1 MKASLPYKYITAVKN
16 GKHYVVFDYKDKAG
30 KRKRKWAAT
39 GLPEKCTKKVL
50 KETVEQIV
58 AEFDK
63 AWNNS
68 QISFIND
75 SDNGSKSTIVNHSLS
90 DFFSEWLTAIKPNVA
105 RTTLQCYKRLSKRF
119 MDYADA
125 NYPDIALSE
134 ISHTQIQAFLNYK
147 MDQGLKGSSVK
158 QYYLALH
165 SAFAWAVKM
174 EILSQHPMDKM
185 IVPRADRHEAVF
197 YNEDELNE
205 LFKVFEGHRL
215 ELIVHIAAYYG
226 LRRCEILGLKWD
238 SIDFK
243 KKTISIERK
252 IVSDYDENGE
262 SKLFVETRLKTNS
275 TRRTLPL
282 IPHIEE
288 MLSEKRKMDRHYKK
302 LGGREYSTEFEGFV
316 CCDPFGN
323 LISPNTVTHDFH
335 EVIKKNGL
343 KMLRFHDLRHSCAS
357 LLLAND
363 IPMKAIQEWLGH
375 ATFNITANLYSH
387 LEYNAKVASAET
399 IARVLGG
406 EKQKEVIPDD
416 TKEADKNEKMLVPEK
431 SNSRKKKNGTP
442 MGEPQTS
449 NA

>member
-1 MKASLPYKYITAVKN
+1 MKASLPYKYIISVKN
-16 GKHYVVFDYKDKAG
+16 GKHYVVFDFKDKAG
-30 KRKRKWAAT
+30 KRKRKWAST
-39 GLPEKCTKKVL
+39 GLPEKCTKKAL
-50 KETVEQIV
+50 NEAVEQIV
-58 AEFDK
+58 AEF
-63 AWNNS
+63 AESWNNNS
-68 QISFIND
+68 VILNVSRKGGNTAEGD
-75 SDNGSKSTIVNHSLS
+75 EKIVVNQELNT
-90 DFFSEWLTAIKPNVA
+90 FFTDWLTAIKANSA
-105 RTTLQCYKRLSKRF
+105 RTTFQCYKRNAERF
-119 MDYADA
+119 MQYMG
-125 NYPDIALSE
+125 NHYPDVTLAD
-134 ISHTQIQAFLNYK
+134 LNYTHVQSYLNHK
-147 MDQGLKGSSVK
+147 MDEGVKGSTVK

-165 SAFAWAVKM
+165 SAFAYAVKM
-174 EILSQHPMDKM
+174 EMLTQHPMDKM

-205 LFKVFEGHRL
+205 LFEVFKGHKL

-243 KKTISIERK
+243 KKTLSIERK
-252 IVSDYDENGE
+252 VVSDYDENGQP
-262 SKLFVETRLKTNS
+262 KLVVETRLKTNS

-288 MLSEKRKMDRHYKK
+288 MLLEKQEMDKRYKK
-302 LGGREYSTEFEGFV
+302 LGGKNYDTEFEGFI
-316 CCDPFGN
+316 CCDPYGK

-335 EVIKKNGL
+335 DVIKKKGL

-387 LEYNAKVASAET
+387 LEYNAKVTSAET

-406 EKQKEVIPDD
+406 K
-416 TKEADKNEKMLVPEK
+416 KEAPAYTDEPETKK
-431 SNSRKKKNGTP
+431 SDSRKMKNDTITD
-442 MGEPQTS
+442 TS
-449 NA
+449 QAAAV